1 MGDINGIIVC
11 VYMCMCGCGYVQGSS
26 RLPYIK
32 QCLQRHEGE
41 LNSKYADALEVWCGE
56 EHLGKF
62 ESLVEA
68 AVDLDRLEEGEYI
81 IASSYDASLQ
91 EIKGERD
98 EVEDQVRKVH
108 ESAAQDL
115 GLSSEKALKLEKNS
129 QVGGKS

>member
-1 MGDINGIIVC
+1 M
-11 VYMCMCGCGYVQGSS
+11 
-26 RLPYIK
+26 
-32 QCLQRHEGE
+32 
-41 LNSKYADALEVWCGE
+41 

-68 AVDLDRLEEGEYI
+68 AVDLNRLEEGEYI
-81 IASSYDASLQ
+81 IASSYDASLE

-98 EVEDQVRKVH
+98 GVEDAVRKVH

-129 QVGGKS
+129 QVGGEGWGRGWGGWGERGGRC